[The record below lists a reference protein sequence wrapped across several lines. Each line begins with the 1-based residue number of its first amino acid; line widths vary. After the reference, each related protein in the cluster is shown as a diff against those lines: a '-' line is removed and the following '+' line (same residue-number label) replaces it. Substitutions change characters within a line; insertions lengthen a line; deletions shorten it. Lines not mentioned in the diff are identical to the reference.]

1 MVNKII
7 VVEVVEIVD
16 KLFLGI
22 LQMAYPSLVI
32 NLERI
37 AKGCPQASSTIL
49 NFSPGSWGIC
59 LIKNE

>member
-7 VVEVVEIVD
+7 VVEVVESVD

-22 LQMAYPSLVI
+22 LQMAYPSLVV

-37 AKGCPQASSTIL
+37 AEGCPQGSTIL
-49 NFSPGSWGIC
+49 NLSPGSWGIC